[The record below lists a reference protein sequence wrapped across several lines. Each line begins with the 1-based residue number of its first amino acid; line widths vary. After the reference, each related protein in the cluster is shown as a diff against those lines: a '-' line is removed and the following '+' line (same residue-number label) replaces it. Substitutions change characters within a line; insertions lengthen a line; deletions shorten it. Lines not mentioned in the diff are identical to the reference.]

1 MSPTAPAARYLF
13 DMSTDSDLLPESLLV
28 ISHSTVAKL
37 IYISTRAG
45 EDLLSTISL
54 LSKKVFLHA
63 TQEDWRKL
71 QRALGYLESI
81 KMQKLKLGMTTPMTV
96 RTYIDA
102 SFAVHFD
109 FKSHIGIWFSLGVRC
124 YCAKSTTQK
133 IKTTSVCQAEM
144 VALAKGLQQSIYSA
158 YFLAGQGYKSFSD
171 EFSM

>member
-1 MSPTAPAARYLF
+1 MKYYLGMIFDLTEPPFMLINKQGMIEDIISSTKTSAKTANSSIRSMSPTAPAARYLF

-109 FKSHIGIWFSLGVRC
+109 FKSHIGI
-124 YCAKSTTQK
+124 
-133 IKTTSVCQAEM
+133 
-144 VALAKGLQQSIYSA
+144 
-158 YFLAGQGYKSFSD
+158 
-171 EFSM
+171 